1 MTTYAHIATDGT
13 IGQVGRLPAL
23 WFDGTRWHD
32 WRGDPET
39 WATQPADFGWLPV
52 VEVPRPADTAETTSD
67 PAPPA
72 LADGVPVQQWT
83 IRPWTPDELAAQA
96 AQAAREAD
104 RLAVRTIL
112 DTINANIDEAR
123 AAKAAA
129 QAVLDSTAPTN
140 VAQVWVKV
148 KDTAR
153 ALKDADNALISV
165 GQGVK
170 DLAKYA
176 AQ

>member
-32 WRGDPET
+32 WRGEPST
-39 WATQPADFGWLPV
+39 WATQPADWGWLPV
-52 VEVPRPADTAETTSD
+52 VESPRPDDTATTTHD
-67 PAPPA
+67 RDVELVA
-72 LADGVPVQQWT
+72 GVPTVTWT
-83 IRPWTPDELAAQA
+83 ARPWTAEELAAQA
-96 AQAAREAD
+96 EQAAREAD

-129 QAVLDSTAPTN
+129 QAVLDSMAPTN
-140 VAQVWVKV
+140 VAGLWVKV
-148 KDTAR
+148 KDVTR

>member
-1 MTTYAHIATDGT
+1 MSADIIINYDDTARIVTARHEDGT
-13 IGQVGRLPAL
+13 LAPPAAIGWTAN
-23 WFDGTRWHD
+23 
-32 WRGDPET
+32 
-39 WATQPADFGWLPV
+39 
-52 VEVPRPADTAETTSD
+52 PRPYTAEEDTAADTA
-67 PAPPA
+67 AAA
-72 LADGVPVQQWT
+72 LA
-83 IRPWTPDELAAQA
+83 E
-96 AQAAREAD
+96 QAARDAD
-104 RLAVRTIL
+104 RAAVRAIL
-112 DTINANIDEAR
+112 NTINANIDEAR

-153 ALKDADNALISV
+153 ALRDADNALISV

>member
-1 MTTYAHIATDGT
+1 MTTYAHITDGA
-13 IGQVGRLPAL
+13 IVQLGRLPAL
-23 WFDGTRWHD
+23 WHDGTRWHD
-32 WRGDPET
+32 WRTDTP
-39 WATQPADFGWLPV
+39 ATKPADYGWLPV
-52 VEVPRPADTAETTSD
+52 AETPRPADTAEGTHD
-67 PAPPA
+67 YAVA
-72 LADGVPVQQWT
+72 LVAGVPTVTWT
-83 IRPWTPDELAAQA
+83 ARPWTAEELAARA

-123 AAKAAA
+123 AAKVAA
-129 QAVLDSTAPTN
+129 QAVLDSVAPTN
-140 VAQVWVKV
+140 VAGLWVKI